1 MVTALVL
8 AKGSVP
14 AHEIDSAGV
23 YVSGH
28 GKELNS
34 GDRPSQGWMPFAGR
48 VFLVTQPLTAVAP
61 CTLAGRH
68 RTPER
73 SKIQRKLT

>member
-1 MVTALVL
+1 MVATLVL
-8 AKGSVP
+8 AEGLVP
-14 AHEIDSAGV
+14 AHKTDSAGV
-23 YVSGH
+23 CVSGH

-34 GDRPSQGWMPFAGR
+34 GDRPSQGWVPFTGR

-73 SKIQRKLT
+73 SKIQCKLT

>member
-1 MVTALVL
+1 
-8 AKGSVP
+8 
-14 AHEIDSAGV
+14 
-23 YVSGH
+23 
-28 GKELNS
+28 
-34 GDRPSQGWMPFAGR
+34 MPFAGR

>member
-1 MVTALVL
+1 MVTVLVL
-8 AKGSVP
+8 AEGLVP

-34 GDRPSQGWMPFAGR
+34 GDRPSQGWVPFTGR
-48 VFLVTQPLTAVAP
+48 VFLVTQPLTVAAP
-61 CTLAGRH
+61 CTLAGRRH
-68 RTPER
+68 NPILR
-73 SKIQRKLT
+73 